1 MKNLF
6 NNKKKRKQAGT
17 VLFSLICLVGFGS
30 CIDKNVEV
38 NLPTYVASDPN
49 VEVTFTDFSPLEGAV
64 RTNMFITG
72 SNFGTDPSLIRVNI
86 GGKEAKVVRSSGT
99 QIYCIVP
106 PRADGGTVQVDIL
119 KQDKSVATTYTF
131 EQTFTYEYNIAVG
144 TLCGVVD
151 SEGHSSITD
160 GNFQKAGTQTP
171 LAMYY
176 DYDKESGERSIYFFE
191 NEHSLRKV
199 YLDKDS
205 IATVITNGAAG
216 WSSAPSGLGWSV
228 SRDTMFV
235 NCPQGNPESAG
246 AYFLLRKEGF
256 KNSYPA
262 LNGDD
267 FNTLFTHP
275 KDGTIFLCRGRD
287 ATLHK
292 AVWNEKSQMWDP
304 VQIAKMGPSGWF
316 QCVTFHPSGNFAY
329 LVARDK
335 QCVMK
340 AEYNWTSKRLE
351 NPITFAGE
359 FGSWGYY
366 DASGTAARLNNPMQG
381 CFVLNE
387 EYVAENRSDV
397 YDFYLTDAANHCI
410 RKITPDGIVTTFA
423 GRGSYSTDQIVSG
436 YIDGDPRET
445 ARFNYPL
452 GFCYE
457 ESTGTFYVGDNG
469 NHRIRTIA
477 LQ

>member
-6 NNKKKRKQAGT
+6 KTKKGGKQVRF
-17 VLFSLICLVGFGS
+17 VLFSLICLGGLGS
-30 CIDKNVEV
+30 CMDKNVEV
-38 NLPTYVASDPN
+38 NLPSYVASDPN
-49 VEVTFTDFSPLEGAV
+49 VEVVFTDYSPLEGAV
-64 RTNMFITG
+64 RTNMFING
-72 SNFGTDPSLIRVNI
+72 SNFGTDPSLIRVVV
-86 GGKEAKVVRSSGT
+86 GGKEAKVVSSSGT

-106 PRADGGTVQVDIL
+106 SRADGGFVQVDIL
-119 KQDKSVATTYTF
+119 NKDKSLNATYTF
-131 EQTFTYEYNIAVG
+131 EQKFSYQYNVVVG

-151 SEGHSSITD
+151 SEGNTSITD
-160 GNFQKAGTQTP
+160 GNFDKAGTQTP

-176 DYDKESGERSIYFFE
+176 DESSGERCIYFFE
-191 NEHSLRKV
+191 TEHSLRKI

-228 SRDTMFV
+228 GRDTMFV
-235 NCPQGNPESAG
+235 NCPQGNVERAG
-246 AYFLLRKEGF
+246 AYYLLRKENF

-275 KDGTIFLCRGRD
+275 IDGTIFLCRGRD

-292 AVWNEKSQMWDP
+292 AVWNEKTQMWDP
-304 VQIAKMGPSGWF
+304 KQIAKMGPSGWF

-329 LVARDK
+329 LIARDK

-340 AEYNWTSKRLE
+340 AEYNWAGKYLE
-351 NPITFAGE
+351 TPITFAGE
-359 FGSWGYY
+359 FGSYGYK
-366 DASGTAARLNNPMQG
+366 DASQNSARFDNPMQG

-387 EYVAENRSDV
+387 EYVAEQRLDV

-452 GFCYE
+452 GLCYE

-469 NHRIRTIA
+469 NHRVRTIA